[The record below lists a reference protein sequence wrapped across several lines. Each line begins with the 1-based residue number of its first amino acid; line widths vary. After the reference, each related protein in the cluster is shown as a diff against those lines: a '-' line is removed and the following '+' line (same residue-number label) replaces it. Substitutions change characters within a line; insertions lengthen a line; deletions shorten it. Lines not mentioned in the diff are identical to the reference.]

1 MADRKR
7 SKPEERSFAQ
17 MASDLDEQLTE
28 IARMELRDQLIPPD
42 WYKVDKLAPVKPKK
56 TKLNLP
62 LDEDMVAWFRGLGRG
77 YQPRMNA
84 VLRAYMHAVI
94 AKEIARV
101 GDRDWKGDVI

>member
-1 MADRKR
+1 MSDRKR
-7 SKPEERSFAQ
+7 SKTEERSFAQ
-17 MASDLDEQLTE
+17 MIDELGVQLNE
-28 IARMELRDQLIPPD
+28 IERMELRDRLIPLG
-42 WYKVDKLAPVKPKK
+42 WHKVEKLAPVKPKK

-62 LDEDMVAWFRGLGRG
+62 LDEDMVTWFRGLGRG

-94 AKEIARV
+94 AKEIARS